1 MNILKATKRTITSTG
16 QVNKLRSDGFIP
28 AILYGGKQNNLIIS
42 LKKLHLQDLIKT
54 KTFMSKVVELE
65 IDGNT
70 EKVLPKDVAYDP
82 VSDEPLHIDFMRIV
96 KGTKLILEVP
106 VQFINL
112 EKSPGLKKGGVLN
125 IVRRKVEL
133 KCPAE
138 NIPNEIVVD
147 LDNTE
152 INTSLK
158 ISSVK
163 LPENVIPTITDRNFV
178 IATVAAPTILVEPEK
193 TEEAVAEEETPAEG
207 AAEGAEDTAKTEEG
221 KDKAT
226 KPTDEKAKAASG
238 DKDKAAKPSDNK
250 AKAAPGDKGKT
261 ASKETK
267 KNNIG

>member
-1 MNILKATKRTITSTG
+1 MNILKATKRSIASSG
-16 QVNKLRSDGFIP
+16 RINKLRSDGFIP
-28 AILYGGKQNNLIIS
+28 AILYGGKKNNLNIS
-42 LKKLHLQDLIKT
+42 LKKLHLQDLIRT
-54 KTFMSKVVELE
+54 KTFMSKVVDLE

-82 VSDEPLHIDFMRIV
+82 VSDEPLHIDFIRIV
-96 KGTKLILEVP
+96 KGTRLILEIP

-163 LPENVIPTITDRNFV
+163 LPENVIPTIKDRDFV

-193 TEEAVAEEETPAEG
+193 TEEAVAEGETPAEG
-207 AAEGAEDTAKTEEG
+207 AAEGAEDAAKTEEG

-226 KPTDEKAKAASG
+226 KPTDEKAKATSG
-238 DKDKAAKPSDNK
+238 DKNKAAKPSDNK

-267 KNNIG
+267 KK